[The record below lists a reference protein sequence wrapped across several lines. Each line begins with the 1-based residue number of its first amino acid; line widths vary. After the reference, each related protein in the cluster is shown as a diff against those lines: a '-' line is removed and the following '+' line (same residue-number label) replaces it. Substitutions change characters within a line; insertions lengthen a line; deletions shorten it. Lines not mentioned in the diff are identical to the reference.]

1 LAGVR
6 ARGASKKCG
15 TPIFSAIVEASNFK
29 IGTPLRFGEYGT
41 ITTLGSTELGRGWLG
56 YRSTSKIV
64 GITYSVPRT
73 LYQLTAEV

>member
-1 LAGVR
+1 MGPL
-6 ARGASKKCG
+6 
-15 TPIFSAIVEASNFK
+15 FLSAIVEASNFK
-29 IGTPLRFGEYGT
+29 IGTQLRFGEYVT

-56 YRSTSKIV
+56 YRSTAKIV

>member
-1 LAGVR
+1 MGPL
-6 ARGASKKCG
+6 
-15 TPIFSAIVEASNFK
+15 FLSAIVEASNFK
-29 IGTPLRFGEYGT
+29 IGTQLRFGEYVT

-56 YRSTSKIV
+56 YKSTSKIV